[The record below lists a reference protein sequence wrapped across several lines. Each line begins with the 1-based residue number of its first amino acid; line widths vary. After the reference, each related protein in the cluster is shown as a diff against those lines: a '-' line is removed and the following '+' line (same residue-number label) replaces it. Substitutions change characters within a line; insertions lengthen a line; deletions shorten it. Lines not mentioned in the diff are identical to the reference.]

1 MYNVVYNVAHRACF
15 RRICSRPAGLVCSRP
30 AGAAGLVSLLACNA
44 MLCYNSL
51 ASCSSIS
58 FINVSFQSQAGCSWL
73 LSSCAAAA
81 AAGSGPGR
89 GGGVGGGVGSYC
101 GEGCDCSWL
110 LSSFAAA
117 AAGSCPGRGGGG
129 GVDRGVGTPANTEIQ
144 LSSENWKE

>member
-15 RRICSRPAGLVCSRP
+15 RRICSRPAG
-30 AGAAGLVSLLACNA
+30 AAGLVCLLACNA

-58 FINVSFQSQAGCSWL
+58 FTNVSFQSQIGCSWL
-73 LSSCAAAA
+73 LSSCAAT
-81 AAGSGPGR
+81 AAGSCPGR
-89 GGGVGGGVGSYC
+89 CCGVDGGVGSYC

-110 LSSFAAA
+110 LSSCAAAA

>member
-1 MYNVVYNVAHRACF
+1 MYNVAHRACF
-15 RRICSRPAGLVCSRP
+15 HRICSRPAGLVCSRP

-73 LSSCAAAA
+73 FNSCAAAA
-81 AAGSGPGR
+81 ASCPGR
-89 GGGVGGGVGSYC
+89 VGGIGGGVGSYC
-101 GEGCDCSWL
+101 GEGCDCRWL
-110 LSSFAAA
+110 LSSCAAA

-144 LSSENWKE
+144 LSSENWRENNNM